1 MRELYDLELQRV
13 KEEIAR
19 RGSRRVLLQLPD
31 GLRPHAYRLA
41 AEIRGATGAKVILS
55 GDSCY
60 GACDLAS
67 RQAAEVGADLLVH
80 YGHSRMVGDGPVP
93 VLYVAARVDVD
104 ATRLVEACLP
114 HLAGWRRL
122 GLATTVQHVH
132 ALPAVASELEGRGF
146 KPNIGAGDDVTPH
159 PGQVLG
165 CHYGTA
171 QRVADDVDGFLFI
184 GGGQFHP
191 LGLMLSTG
199 KPVVL
204 ADPYDGSVT
213 AHRMEELMGLA
224 KRRYA
229 GVAALRGAERVGI
242 IVSSKPGQRA
252 LAAAED
258 LERRFRERGAEAA
271 VIYVDEVRAE
281 HLNDF
286 TEPQAFVAAACPRVA
301 MDGVAGLDRP
311 VLTVREA
318 LVALGD
324 LPWDEAWG
332 GGLLGR
338 PLGF

>member
-1 MRELYDLELQRV
+1 LYDLELQRV
-13 KEEIAR
+13 KDEIAR

-41 AEIRGATGAKVILS
+41 AEIRATGAQVILS

-67 RQAAEVGADLLVH
+67 RQAEEVGADLLVH
-80 YGHSRMVGDGPVP
+80 YGHSGMVGASPVP
-93 VLYVAARVDVD
+93 VVYVSARVDVD
-104 ATRLVEACLP
+104 AGRLVEACLP
-114 HLAGWRRL
+114 RFVGLRIL

-132 ALPAVASELEGRGF
+132 ALPEVASLLEAHGF
-146 KPNIGAGDDVTPH
+146 ETRVGAGDVVTPH

-165 CHYGTA
+165 CHYGSA
-171 QRVADDVDGFLFI
+171 QRAAGDVDAFLFI
-184 GGGQFHP
+184 GGGSFHP

-199 KPVVL
+199 KPVVA

-213 AHRMEELMGLA
+213 SHRVDELMGIA

-229 GVAALRGAERVGI
+229 GVAALRLAQRVGI

-252 LAAAED
+252 LAAAEN

-271 VIYVDEVRAE
+271 VIYVDELRAE

-286 TEPQAFVAAACPRVA
+286 TEPQAFVAAACPRLA
-301 MDGVAGLDRP
+301 LDGVAGLDRP
-311 VLTVREA
+311 LLTVMEA
-318 LVALGD
+318 QVALG
-324 LPWDEAWG
+324 LLSWDEAWSR
-332 GGLLGR
+332 GLLGR

>member
-1 MRELYDLELQRV
+1 LYDLELQRV

-31 GLRPHAYRLA
+31 GLRPHAYHMA
-41 AEIRGATGAKVILS
+41 AEIRGATGVEVILS

-80 YGHSRMVGDGPVP
+80 YGHSGMVADGPVP
-93 VLYVAARVDVD
+93 ALYVAARVDVD
-104 ATRLVEACLP
+104 AARLVEACLP
-114 HLAGWRRL
+114 HLAGWRRI

-132 ALPAVASELEGRGF
+132 ALPAVASELEARGF
-146 KPNIGAGDDVTPH
+146 EPQIGAGDGVTPH

-165 CHYGTA
+165 CHYGAA
-171 QRVADDVDGFLFI
+171 QRVTGDVEGFLFV

-199 KPVVL
+199 KAVVA

-213 AHRMEELMGLA
+213 ARRVEELMGLA

-229 GVAALRGAERVGI
+229 GVAALRGATRVGI

-271 VIYVDEVRAE
+271 IIYVDELRAE

-286 TEPQAFVAAACPRVA
+286 TEPQAFVAAACPRLA
-301 MDGVAGLDRP
+301 LDGVAGLDRP
-311 VLTVREA
+311 LLTVAEA
-318 LVALGD
+318 HVALGL
-324 LPWDEAWG
+324 LPWEDAWG
-332 GGLLGR
+332 RGLLWR